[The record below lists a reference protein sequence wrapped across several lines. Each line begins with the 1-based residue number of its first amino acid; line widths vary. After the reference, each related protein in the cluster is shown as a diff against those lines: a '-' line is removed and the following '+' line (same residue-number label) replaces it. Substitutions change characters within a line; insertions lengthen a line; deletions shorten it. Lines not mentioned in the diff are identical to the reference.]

1 MVAQEI
7 CNFQVAGSSPVSSTI
22 RTAGNRSQRLCITKE
37 NNYDY

>member
-22 RTAGNRSQRLCITKE
+22 RTAATAVKDYKLHKE
-37 NNYDY
+37 NDYDY

>member
-22 RTAGNRSQRLCITKE
+22 RTAGNRIKDYKLHKE
-37 NNYDY
+37 K